1 MGEHKG
7 HQWVPMVALHPFT
20 TGRYPEQARP
30 SSGARAS
37 GTAPCL
43 VEHKYHVRISHWGP
57 YRSDEYWKLSLK
69 VHPLGP
75 QQSRIQVIL
84 TGELICWQSSGKSSW
99 NSMLV
104 IETKVL
110 FHCLRQQI
118 SIYQVQQDVL
128 RFPLT
133 ILLYEVKSKKK
144 GSQIRA
150 TAESPKKNKHSGKIG
165 KF

>member
-1 MGEHKG
+1 
-7 HQWVPMVALHPFT
+7 
-20 TGRYPEQARP
+20 
-30 SSGARAS
+30 
-37 GTAPCL
+37 
-43 VEHKYHVRISHWGP
+43 
-57 YRSDEYWKLSLK
+57 
-69 VHPLGP
+69 
-75 QQSRIQVIL
+75 
-84 TGELICWQSSGKSSW
+84 
-99 NSMLV
+99 MLV

-133 ILLYEVKSKKK
+133 ILLYEVKRKKK